1 MSEWNFH
8 QQGKS
13 HISFSDGYPYHLQ
26 PFSNCSWKI
35 NTDDD
40 TYLKVYV
47 HDIGFCS
54 NTHGAGGCPETT
66 CLQID
71 QNIRLC
77 NGTQNFKKEYLL
89 KQNST
94 VIMLNTSREI
104 VGHGFNLSIKA
115 VGKKWK
121 ISTRHFTF
129 PYSDT
134 YSIDIPSIKF
144 VCKMRC

>member
-1 MSEWNFH
+1 MAFSSLRKDLMLYEIEKLFFPFFKECQNEIF
-8 QQGKS
+8 
-13 HISFSDGYPYHLQ
+13 ISRENHTYLSSDGYPYHLQ

-54 NTHGAGGCPETT
+54 NINGAGGCPETP

-77 NGTQNFKKEYLL
+77 TGTQNFKKEYLL

-104 VGHGFNLSIKA
+104 VGRGFNLSIKA
-115 VGKKWK
+115 VGKK
-121 ISTRHFTF
+121 
-129 PYSDT
+129 
-134 YSIDIPSIKF
+134 
-144 VCKMRC
+144 